1 MLLDVNDARIP
12 ALGPRGEGWVVAQ
25 LVVGG
30 VVVVLGFV
38 GPGWPSFAN
47 VATSVAGIVLAAG
60 GLAMASWGIA
70 SLGSSLSPFPRP
82 AEGARFLDRG
92 AYGTVR
98 HPIYGGLVLGAV
110 GWSLIRSPLA
120 LVATAVL
127 AIILELKS
135 RSEESMLV
143 AAYPEY
149 AAYRDRV
156 RWRFIPG
163 VR

>member
-1 MLLDVNDARIP
+1 MLVDVNDARIP
-12 ALGPRGEGWVVAQ
+12 TLGPRGEGWVAAQ

-30 VVVVLGFV
+30 AVVALGFL
-38 GPGWPSFAN
+38 GPGWPSPAR
-47 VATSVAGIVLAAG
+47 VAASVAGIVLLAG

-70 SLGSSLSPFPRP
+70 SLGPSLSPFPRP

-92 AYGTVR
+92 AYGLVR
-98 HPIYGGLVLGAV
+98 HPIYGGLLLAAA
-110 GWSLIRSPLA
+110 GWSLVRSPLA
-120 LVATAVL
+120 LAATAVL
-127 AIILELKS
+127 GVVLELKS

-143 AAYPEY
+143 ATYPEY

-156 RWRFIPG
+156 RRRFIPG